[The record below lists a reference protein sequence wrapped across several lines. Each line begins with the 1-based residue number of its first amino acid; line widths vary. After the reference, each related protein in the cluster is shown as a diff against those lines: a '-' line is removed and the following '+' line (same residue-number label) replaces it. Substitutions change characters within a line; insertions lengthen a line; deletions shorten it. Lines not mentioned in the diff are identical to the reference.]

1 MNYYQILGLQRDV
14 SQEEI
19 KKAYRRIAKQY
30 HPDSNPGNREAEKKF
45 KEASEAYE
53 VLSNEEKRENYDHK
67 LTTEW
72 NKPKPT
78 KTAENKT
85 TVKQPFPFFS
95 TEENFAHFFGFCP
108 LDNKTDSG
116 KNRKTSNIKTSNTK
130 TNPFDTTE
138 MFERYMGIRN
148 PKKTGGRK

>member
-67 LTTEW
+67 LI
-72 NKPKPT
+72 
-78 KTAENKT
+78 AEQK
-85 TVKQPFPFFS
+85 KS
-95 TEENFAHFFGFCP
+95 TGESFANFFGFRP
-108 LDNKTDSG
+108 SDSKTDSG
-116 KNRKTSNIKTSNTK
+116 KNRKTSNTK
-130 TNPFDTTE
+130 TTRGPTPAVTPFRQRSKRTDTRAKL
-138 MFERYMGIRN
+138 FRQ
-148 PKKTGGRK
+148 PLP

>member
-53 VLSNEEKRENYDHK
+53 VLSNEEKRKNYDHK

-85 TVKQPFPFFS
+85 TVQQPFPFFS
-95 TEENFAHFFGFCP
+95 TEESFEHFFGFCP

-116 KNRKTSNIKTSNTK
+116 KNRKTSNTK
-130 TNPFDTTE
+130 TNPLDTTE

-148 PKKTGGRK
+148 PKRAGGRK

>member
-95 TEENFAHFFGFCP
+95 TEESFEHFFGFCP

-116 KNRKTSNIKTSNTK
+116 KNRKTKKTK
-130 TNPFDTTE
+130 TNPLDTTE

>member
-67 LTTEW
+67 LI
-72 NKPKPT
+72 
-78 KTAENKT
+78 AEQK
-85 TVKQPFPFFS
+85 KS
-95 TEENFAHFFGFCP
+95 TGESFANFFGFRP
-108 LDNKTDSG
+108 SDSKTDEG
-116 KNRKTSNIKTSNTK
+116 KNRKTSNTK
-130 TNPFDTTE
+130 TNPLETTE
-138 MFERYMGIRN
+138 MFERYIGIRN
-148 PKKTGGRK
+148 PKRAGGRK

>member
-67 LTTEW
+67 LI
-72 NKPKPT
+72 
-78 KTAENKT
+78 AE
-85 TVKQPFPFFS
+85 Q
-95 TEENFAHFFGFCP
+95 
-108 LDNKTDSG
+108 
-116 KNRKTSNIKTSNTK
+116 KNGISLNQRKLQKIK
-130 TNPFDTTE
+130 
-138 MFERYMGIRN
+138 RQ
-148 PKKTGGRK
+148 

>member
-53 VLSNEEKRENYDHK
+53 VLGNEEKRKNYDHK

-95 TEENFAHFFGFCP
+95 TEESFEHFFCFCP

-116 KNRKTSNIKTSNTK
+116 KNRKTSNTK
-130 TNPFDTTE
+130 TNPLDTTE

-148 PKKTGGRK
+148 PKRTGGRK

>member
-53 VLSNEEKRENYDHK
+53 VLSNEEKRKNYDHK
-67 LTTEW
+67 LTPEW

-95 TEENFAHFFGFCP
+95 TEESFEHFFGFCP

-116 KNRKTSNIKTSNTK
+116 KNRKTSNTK
-130 TNPFDTTE
+130 TNPLDTTE

>member
-45 KEASEAYE
+45 KEASGAYE

-95 TEENFAHFFGFCP
+95 TEESFEHFFGFCP

-116 KNRKTSNIKTSNTK
+116 KNRKTSNTK
-130 TNPFDTTE
+130 TNPLDTTE

-148 PKKTGGRK
+148 PKRAGGRK

>member
-67 LTTEW
+67 LI
-72 NKPKPT
+72 
-78 KTAENKT
+78 AEQK
-85 TVKQPFPFFS
+85 KS
-95 TEENFAHFFGFCP
+95 TGESFANFFGFCP
-108 LDNKTDSG
+108 SDSKTDEG
-116 KNRKTSNIKTSNTK
+116 KNRKTSNTK
-130 TNPFDTTE
+130 TNPLDTTE

-148 PKKTGGRK
+148 PKRAGGRK

>member
-67 LTTEW
+67 LI
-72 NKPKPT
+72 
-78 KTAENKT
+78 AEQK
-85 TVKQPFPFFS
+85 KS
-95 TEENFAHFFGFCP
+95 TGESFANFFGFRP
-108 LDNKTDSG
+108 SDSKTDEG
-116 KNRKTSNIKTSNTK
+116 KNRKTSNTK
-130 TNPFDTTE
+130 TNPLDTTE

>member
-67 LTTEW
+67 LI
-72 NKPKPT
+72 
-78 KTAENKT
+78 AEQK
-85 TVKQPFPFFS
+85 KS
-95 TEENFAHFFGFCP
+95 TGESFANFFGFRP
-108 LDNKTDSG
+108 SDSKTDEG
-116 KNRKTSNIKTSNTK
+116 KNRKTSNTK
-130 TNPFDTTE
+130 TNPLDTTE

-148 PKKTGGRK
+148 PKRTGGRK

>member
-53 VLSNEEKRENYDHK
+53 VLSNEEKRKNYDHK
-67 LTTEW
+67 LI
-72 NKPKPT
+72 
-78 KTAENKT
+78 AEQK
-85 TVKQPFPFFS
+85 KS
-95 TEENFAHFFGFCP
+95 TGESFANFFGFRP
-108 LDNKTDSG
+108 SDSKTDEG
-116 KNRKTSNIKTSNTK
+116 KNRKTSNTK
-130 TNPFDTTE
+130 TNPLDTTE

-148 PKKTGGRK
+148 PKRAGGRK

>member
-19 KKAYRRIAKQY
+19 KKGYRRIAKQY

-95 TEENFAHFFGFCP
+95 TEESFEHFFGFCP

-116 KNRKTSNIKTSNTK
+116 KNRKTSNTK
-130 TNPFDTTE
+130 TNPLDTTE

-148 PKKTGGRK
+148 PKRAGGRK

>member
-95 TEENFAHFFGFCP
+95 TEESFEHFFGFCP

-116 KNRKTSNIKTSNTK
+116 KNRKTSNTK
-130 TNPFDTTE
+130 TNPLDTTE

-148 PKKTGGRK
+148 PKKAGGRK

>member
-53 VLSNEEKRENYDHK
+53 VLSNEEKRKNYDHK
-67 LTTEW
+67 LI
-72 NKPKPT
+72 
-78 KTAENKT
+78 AEQK
-85 TVKQPFPFFS
+85 KS
-95 TEENFAHFFGFCP
+95 TGESFANFFGFCP
-108 LDNKTDSG
+108 SDSKTDEG
-116 KNRKTSNIKTSNTK
+116 KNRKTSNTK
-130 TNPFDTTE
+130 TNPLDTTE

>member
-67 LTTEW
+67 LTKEW

-95 TEENFAHFFGFCP
+95 TEESFEHFFGFCP

-116 KNRKTSNIKTSNTK
+116 KNRKTSNTK
-130 TNPFDTTE
+130 TNPLDTTE

-148 PKKTGGRK
+148 PKRAGGRK

>member
-67 LTTEW
+67 LI
-72 NKPKPT
+72 
-78 KTAENKT
+78 AEQK
-85 TVKQPFPFFS
+85 KS
-95 TEENFAHFFGFCP
+95 TGESFANFFGF
-108 LDNKTDSG
+108 LSSDSKTDEG
-116 KNRKTSNIKTSNTK
+116 KNRKTSNTK
-130 TNPFDTTE
+130 TNPLDTTE

-148 PKKTGGRK
+148 PKRTGGRK